1 MLFEAL
7 DIRAGYAGV
16 NVVNGVSLSV
26 DQGDALLLRGK
37 NGCGK
42 STLLRA
48 LCGQVPRV
56 DGIIRF
62 RGRQVGC
69 RPFDKAYLFGD
80 VFFVTQTRHVFDDL
94 SVAENFSIAAHGFS
108 EGQLD
113 GIPASMLAFVSQN
126 LKTRAGLLSGGQ
138 KKLVALIMAWV
149 SPASLLFLDEPLAG
163 LSAEKGFGNATIDLL
178 IAAQSRGRGLI
189 IVEHR
194 HAELMKRMECEARI
208 RVVDFADGGF
218 VNSMNKQTI
227 L

>member
-7 DIRAGYAGV
+7 DIQAGYGGV
-16 NVVNGVSLSV
+16 NVVNGVSFSV

-48 LCGQVPRV
+48 LCGQVPRA
-56 DGIIRF
+56 DGVIRF

-69 RPFDKAYLFGD
+69 RPFDNAYLFGD

-108 EGQLD
+108 ERQLV
-113 GIPASMLAFVSQN
+113 GIPASMLAFASQN

-163 LSAEKGFGNATIDLL
+163 LSSDTGFGNATIDLL

-194 HAELMKRMECEARI
+194 HAELMKRMESEARI
-208 RVVDFADGGF
+208 RVADFDDGGF
-218 VNSMNKQTI
+218 VNSMNKHTI